1 MVSYVIETM
10 WTTDWRAVRAIY
22 LEGIATG
29 NATFETTAPEWSE
42 WDKAHHHF
50 ARLVARR
57 EDQVIGWAALS
68 PVSSRS
74 VYVGVAEVSVYVGR
88 SARGSGVGFALLNRL
103 VEESEQN
110 GIWTLQ
116 AGILPENQA
125 SLALH
130 RRCGFRVVGRREKI
144 GKLHGSWRD
153 VVLMERRSRQVGVD

>member
-1 MVSYVIETM
+1 MGHCPNSPRRPSSLCPRLMRLNRCSNSNSSSNEVEIRSRLRFREQVVGYVIETM

-29 NATFETTAPEWSE
+29 DATFETTAPVWSE

-74 VYVGVAEVSVYVGR
+74 VYVGVAEVSVYVSR
-88 SARGSGVGFALLNRL
+88 SARGGG
-103 VEESEQN
+103 
-110 GIWTLQ
+110 
-116 AGILPENQA
+116 
-125 SLALH
+125 
-130 RRCGFRVVGRREKI
+130 
-144 GKLHGSWRD
+144 
-153 VVLMERRSRQVGVD
+153 